1 MMFAVL
7 DERPPQHDLLTLL
20 ATTDLDAL
28 ESAMLTQPQT
38 ECPVTHH
45 FGPGVYIR
53 EVRIPAGLLVVGH
66 SHRDENLNIMLAGKM
81 ALLVD
86 GQISIVEAPF
96 MKVALPGRKVG
107 YAIEE
112 TVWQNVYATDETDI
126 AKLEEM
132 YVDKSAAWLA
142 HHERAGAIS

>member
-1 MMFAVL
+1 MMFALEEAAPKPDV
-7 DERPPQHDLLTLL
+7 LTLL
-20 ATTDLDAL
+20 ATADLDAL
-28 ESAMLTQPQT
+28 ESAMLAHPQT
-38 ECPVTHH
+38 ECQVAHH

-86 GQISIVEAPF
+86 GQVSIVEAPF
-96 MKVALPGRKVG
+96 LKVALPGRKVG
-107 YAIEE
+107 YAIED
-112 TVWQNVYATDETDI
+112 TVWQNVYATTETDI

-132 YVDKSAAWLA
+132 YVDKSPGWLA
-142 HHERAGAIS
+142 HHENAGAIT